1 VGTITNTSKSI
12 IYLNERFLTVKVPS
26 EIEGPHGDAHTSWR
40 GFMPAAYHG
49 EEEEF
54 RYNATL
60 ALKPGQATPIYWSI
74 NPSEALSKVRRER
87 SESLPSPWIALRGLY
102 HDVSVELQYLLFNPG
117 TYKLVVSA
125 NYWDTPVPPFKGTPR
140 VVTETLNVDF
150 TAPQSVLLFGAAL
163 GGLIGYI
170 LLPKARRGLP
180 KFALTWRRV
189 FAIVPL
195 VLLGVIGAMLLAIV
209 VSILLARVASNQFLL
224 QVTVSDLWGAIIIG
238 FVSTYLGTEVLNR
251 FFRVGSEN
259 GSAGRDGDQAGSG
272 TASQPAPQLA
282 GQHPPNTA
290 GAAVIVQPPAKQ
302 GGQRK

>member
-1 VGTITNTSKSI
+1 
-12 IYLNERFLTVKVPS
+12 
-26 EIEGPHGDAHTSWR
+26 
-40 GFMPAAYHG
+40 
-49 EEEEF
+49 
-54 RYNATL
+54 
-60 ALKPGQATPIYWSI
+60 
-74 NPSEALSKVRRER
+74 
-87 SESLPSPWIALRGLY
+87 
-102 HDVSVELQYLLFNPG
+102 
-117 TYKLVVSA
+117 
-125 NYWDTPVPPFKGTPR
+125 
-140 VVTETLNVDF
+140 
-150 TAPQSVLLFGAAL
+150 
-163 GGLIGYI
+163 
-170 LLPKARRGLP
+170 
-180 KFALTWRRV
+180 
-189 FAIVPL
+189 
-195 VLLGVIGAMLLAIV
+195 MLLAIV